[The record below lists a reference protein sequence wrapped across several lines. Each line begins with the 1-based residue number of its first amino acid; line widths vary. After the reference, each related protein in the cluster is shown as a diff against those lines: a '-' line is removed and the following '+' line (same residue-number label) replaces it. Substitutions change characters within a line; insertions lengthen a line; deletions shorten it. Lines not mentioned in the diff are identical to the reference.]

1 MIEQIRVTL
10 RASYVYNVDAL
21 HNQLLEDGMTDIQP
35 SDVKELAVALAYDRL
50 EIEDTSSE
58 VTYLSYGDVNH
69 EEQNTNEEITKTMNK
84 YGTIFYELNDLFHR
98 TDGPAIIYTDGTKK
112 WYKNGFL
119 HRIDGPA
126 VEYADGGEIWYAD
139 NRLHRED
146 GPAAKFANGEKY
158 WYKKGIQYSKDFK
171 TIL

>member
-58 VTYLSYGDVNH
+58 ATYISYGDIQSQEVDSKDLIR
-69 EEQNTNEEITKTMNK
+69 TINK
-84 YGTIFYELNDLFHR
+84 YGTIIYELNGQFHR
-98 TDGPAIIYTDGTKK
+98 DDGPAIEYTDGTKK
-112 WYKNGFL
+112 WYLNGFL
-119 HRIDGPA
+119 HRTDGPA
-126 VEYADGGEIWYAD
+126 VEYADGGELWYAD
-139 NRLHRED
+139 NRLHRDD
-146 GPAAKFANGEKY
+146 GPAVKFANGEKH

-171 TIL
+171 AII